1 MSASLIFDLSYIATQ
16 NFSSE
21 GIYAFYCFLILVR
34 FIGPLFNMMRYYFM
48 EMKGQDHRDLLSPT
62 NAVLDEES
70 EGKNSDELH
79 AEFKRNGLMLYLA
92 VPFSQIT
99 GIYRMLNYKNF
110 HKEVAFGLS
119 VDAVLNMLCMLIVQ
133 AVNNS

>member
-1 MSASLIFDLSYIATQ
+1 
-16 NFSSE
+16 
-21 GIYAFYCFLILVR
+21 
-34 FIGPLFNMMRYYFM
+34 
-48 EMKGQDHRDLLSPT
+48 
-62 NAVLDEES
+62 
-70 EGKNSDELH
+70 
-79 AEFKRNGLMLYLA
+79 MLYLA